1 MNNNKN
7 KVIKVNI
14 LGQDYFV
21 RSTAKANYFK
31 EIANYVNEKMDEV
44 TSTGVDSNTQQLKIA
59 VLACMNIADELL
71 QEKNVHKEENEL
83 IDKIK
88 SKTLSLKDYVDQQ
101 IVSFEKRNKIAK

>member
-21 RSTAKANYFK
+21 RSTAKVNYFK

-59 VLACMNIADELL
+59 VLACMNIADEFISF
-71 QEKNVHKEENEL
+71 KKENDEL
-83 IDKIK
+83 INQIQTK
-88 SKTLSLKDYVDQQ
+88 SSSIIEYIDEKLVD
-101 IVSFEKRNKIAK
+101 EK